1 VSSLSA
7 DRGPTRKGCSTLE
20 LRSLP
25 AFRIFLDIIAK
36 CFAPIENRPVT
47 GNEHYRSLYRQ
58 DDTLHTSGFSN
69 ITIVIVEDDADTR
82 SSLTRFLHRQ
92 GAAVFTA
99 ANASEG
105 LQAVKEYHPNIVL
118 SDINLP
124 SRDGFELLGDI
135 RALGTEHGGATPI
148 IAMTAISGLADPNHM
163 IAAGFQGQLK
173 KPFRPEQLIEEIKLV
188 LRD

>member
-1 VSSLSA
+1 LRS
-7 DRGPTRKGCSTLE
+7 GEKGCFDATAARLAHISDFPRLIGKCLCSNLKPSSRGETNLGW
-20 LRSLP
+20 RSL
-25 AFRIFLDIIAK
+25 D
-36 CFAPIENRPVT
+36 
-47 GNEHYRSLYRQ
+47 RQ
-58 DDTLHTSGFSN
+58 DDTLHTLGFSN
-69 ITIVIVEDDADTR
+69 ITIVIVEDNADTR

-92 GAAVFTA
+92 GAAVFGA

-105 LQAVKEYHPNIVL
+105 LQAVKEYHPNVVL
-118 SDINLP
+118 SDINLGC
-124 SRDGFELLGDI
+124 RDGFELLGDI

-163 IAAGFQGQLK
+163 IEAGFQGQLK

>member
-1 VSSLSA
+1 MSSLSGIEE
-7 DRGPTRKGCSTLE
+7 RRKKGCFDAAAALLAHISGFPRYNRE
-20 LRSLP
+20 M
-25 AFRIFLDIIAK
+25 I
-36 CFAPIENRPVT
+36 APIENRLAT
-47 GNEHYRSLYRQ
+47 GNEHWRTLDRQ

-69 ITIVIVEDDADTR
+69 ITVVIVEDDADTR

-92 GAAVFTA
+92 GAVVFGA
-99 ANASEG
+99 ANASDG
-105 LQAVKEYHPNIVL
+105 LQAVKQYHPNVVL

-124 SRDGFELLGDI
+124 CRDGFELLGDI
-135 RALGTEHGGATPI
+135 RALGTEHGGATPV

-188 LRD
+188 LSE